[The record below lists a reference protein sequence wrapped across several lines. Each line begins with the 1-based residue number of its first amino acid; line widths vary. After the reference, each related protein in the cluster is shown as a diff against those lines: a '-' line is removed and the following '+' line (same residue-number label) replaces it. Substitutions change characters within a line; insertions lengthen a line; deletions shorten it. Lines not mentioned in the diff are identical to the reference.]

1 MSRRWGEFEFDD
13 MKQLK
18 KKLKDMRK
26 DLPSVFI
33 YGCLQEIALLL
44 LAKVVPRTPVD
55 SGDLRRGWTISQIL
69 KVRGGWQIE
78 VINPVEYAIYVEY
91 GHRGV
96 YVPELGVTLHVDTRW
111 TEGKFMLTLSE
122 KEVERAIPRIIQK
135 RLDHLLKTYLRW

>member
-26 DLPSVFI
+26 DLPSVFF

-55 SGDLRRGWTISQIL
+55 SGELRRGWTIGQIQ
-69 KVRGGWQIE
+69 KVKGGWQIE

-96 YVPELGVTLHVDTRW
+96 YVPELGVTLHVDTHW

>member
-55 SGDLRRGWTISQIL
+55 SGDLRRGWTIGQIQ
-69 KVRGGWQIE
+69 KVKGGWQIE

-96 YVPELGVTLHVDTRW
+96 YVPELGVTLHVDTHW

>member
-1 MSRRWGEFEFDD
+1 MSRRWGSFDFDD
-13 MKQLK
+13 MR
-18 KKLKDMRK
+18 KLAENLREMEKA
-26 DLPSVFI
+26 LPKFFEDCVR
-33 YGCLQEIALLL
+33 EIALRL

-55 SGDLRRGWTISQIL
+55 SGDLRRGWTIGQIQ
-69 KVRGGWQIE
+69 KVKGGWQIE

-96 YVPELGVTLHVDTRW
+96 YVPELGVTLHVDTHW

>member
-1 MSRRWGEFEFDD
+1 MSRRWGEFDFGD
-13 MKQLK
+13 MKELK

-26 DLPSVFI
+26 DLPSVFF

-44 LAKVVPRTPVD
+44 LSKVVPRTPVD
-55 SGDLRRGWTISQIL
+55 TGELRSKWTIGQIL

-78 VINPVEYAIYVEY
+78 VINPVEYAPYVEY

-96 YVPELGVTLHVDTRW
+96 YVPELGVTLHVDTHW
-111 TEGKFMLTLSE
+111 TEGKFMLTISE
-122 KEVERAIPRIIQK
+122 KEVEVAIPRIIQK